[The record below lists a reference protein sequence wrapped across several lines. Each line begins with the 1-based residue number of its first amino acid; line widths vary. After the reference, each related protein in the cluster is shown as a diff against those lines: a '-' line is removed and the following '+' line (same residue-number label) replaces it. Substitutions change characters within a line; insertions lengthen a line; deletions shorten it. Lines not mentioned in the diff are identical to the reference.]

1 MVKITLKPP
10 NNIVEPI
17 KQLKQLFQ
25 IEHNIII
32 LLPRV
37 EKPRKTK
44 KKINVVGIVQYYQSA
59 KQACFG
65 WKLVGGTY
73 AL

>member
-65 WKLVGGTY
+65 
-73 AL
+73 